1 MTQPRAVE
9 VADWFVAWARANGD
23 NDLTHLKLQKLLYYA
38 QGWNLALYGHPA
50 FSDEI
55 EAWDQGPVVND
66 AYHAFKKYGDRTI
79 NRGELGEPVQLG
91 QQLGSLL
98 ARVWDTY
105 GQFSAWKLRNMTHNE
120 KPWADNFREGAW
132 HLRIPS
138 EQIWDYF
145 VEEPPIRLA
154 DEPSV
159 FEDRRPV
166 VLRSAQSPALSGI
179 VERARRARS
188 E

>member
-1 MTQPRAVE
+1 MTAPRAIA
-9 VADWFVAWARANGD
+9 VADWFVVWARANGD

-38 QGWNLALYGHPA
+38 QGWNLALYDRRA
-50 FSDEI
+50 FSDEV
-55 EAWDQGPVVND
+55 EAWDQGPVVKD

-79 NRGELGEPVQLG
+79 EPSELGQPTQLG

-98 ARVWDTY
+98 TRVWDTY
-105 GQFSAWKLRNMTHNE
+105 GQFSAWKLRNMTHSE
-120 KPWADNFREGAW
+120 KPWADNFHPGVR

-138 EQIWDYF
+138 EQIRDF
-145 VEEPPIRLA
+145 FADESPIRLA

-166 VLRSAQSPALSGI
+166 VLSSAQSPTLKDI
-179 VERARRARS
+179 LNHARRARP
-188 E
+188 